1 MSKNYVVS
9 LPQFHVEADSKQE
22 AAEQAIQ
29 TFLDYTSSRNCD
41 VREFGKEYT
50 MKFDPLD
57 LDKQEI
63 FEEGFYE
70 EIRERT
76 FGT

>member
-50 MKFDPLD
+50 MKFHLQHHRQTIK
-57 LDKQEI
+57 LLLASQSHS
-63 FEEGFYE
+63 
-70 EIRERT
+70 T
-76 FGT
+76 S